1 MQNASNDEK
10 QIYSQL
16 EQQIDDAKKEF
27 KKASRK
33 RIENG
38 ADVKSELQYI
48 DMIKKIER
56 AGDCVFSIAMV

>member
-1 MQNASNDEK
+1 M
-10 QIYSQL
+10 
-16 EQQIDDAKKEF
+16 KKYTKKDY

-38 ADVKSELQYI
+38 GDVKSELQYI

-56 AGDCVFSIAMV
+56 AGDCVFSILL